1 MPRAKFGVARHRR
14 KKRILKAARG
24 FWGSRHSLYRTARE
38 TLIRAE
44 AYATRDRRNRKR
56 DFRRLWITRISAA
69 CRSRNINYS
78 RFINGLK
85 NAQVELNRKMLADI
99 AVRNPEAFDTL
110 VEMAR

>member
-1 MPRAKFGVARHRR
+1 MTRARFGVARHRR

-24 FWGSRHSLYRTARE
+24 FWGSRHRLYRTARE

-69 CRSRNINYS
+69 CRSRGINYS
-78 RFINGLK
+78 RFMHGLK
-85 NAQVELNRKMLADI
+85 NASVELNRKMLADI
-99 AVRNPEAFDTL
+99 AVRNPEAFDAL
-110 VEMAR
+110 VAMAK